1 MDGMSEESV
10 EGRIMAHRQ
19 ILGAIVAELSSREG
33 GAGVVGEL
41 LERRQTFQGGEEDPG
56 AVPDPGMAIEAAL
69 SDEMRLIAEDA
80 QRRAGS
86 EDG

>member
-1 MDGMSEESV
+1 MDGMSEQSV
-10 EGRIMAHRQ
+10 EGRILAHRQ

-33 GAGVVGEL
+33 GAGVVGAL

-69 SDEMRLIAEDA
+69 SDEMRLVSEEAR
-80 QRRAGS
+80 RRAEG

>member
-10 EGRIMAHRQ
+10 EGRILAHRQ
-19 ILGAIVAELSSREG
+19 ILGAIVAEMRAGGG
-33 GAGVVGEL
+33 GAGRVAAL

-69 SDEMRLIAEDA
+69 SEEMRLVSEEAGAMAEI
-80 QRRAGS
+80 G
-86 EDG
+86 